1 MKIIETCEQGSAE
14 WLQMRLGKV
23 TASKVKDV
31 LSKGRGNTPSKM
43 AETYMMELIAE
54 KLTGE
59 SKPFFEND
67 AMRWGTE
74 TEPQARAMY
83 SVKNNFIDVKEVA
96 FVEYNDQVGIS
107 PDGFVG
113 DEGLFEAKCPN
124 TTTQL
129 KRALSDDY
137 SADYK
142 AQIQMQLWVTER
154 KWCDFVSFDPRLDCV
169 AGYLQQRV
177 ERDEEYIK
185 EMKIKV
191 YAFVERMNE
200 LINILTKESKEND

>member
-1 MKIIETCEQGSAE
+1 MNIIESCEQGSTE
-14 WLQMRLGKV
+14 WLSLRLGKI
-23 TASKVKDV
+23 TASRVKDV
-31 LSKGRGNTPSKM
+31 LTKGRGTSPSKT
-43 AETYMMELIAE
+43 AESYMMELIAE
-54 KLTGE
+54 ILTGN

-83 SVKNNFIDVKEVA
+83 AVNNDFVDVKEVA
-96 FVEYNDQVGIS
+96 FVEHNEQVGIS
-107 PDGFVG
+107 PDGLVG
-113 DEGLFEAKCPN
+113 DDGLLEIKCPN

-154 KWCDFVSFDPRLDCV
+154 EWCDFLSFDPRLECD

-177 ERDEEYIK
+177 FRDEEYIE
-185 EMKIKV
+185 EMKTKV
-191 YAFVERMNE
+191 YAFVEKMNE
-200 LINILTKESKEND
+200 LIKQLTTKG

>member
-1 MKIIETCEQGSAE
+1 MNIIETCEQGSAE
-14 WLQMRLGKV
+14 WLSMRLGKV
-23 TASKVKDV
+23 TASRVKDV
-31 LSKGRGNTPSKM
+31 LSKGRGKAPSKT
-43 AETYMMELIAE
+43 AESYMMELIAE
-54 KLTGE
+54 VLTGE

-74 TEPQARAMY
+74 TEPQARSMY
-83 SVKNNFIDVKEVA
+83 EVNNGFVTVKEVA
-96 FVEYNDQVGIS
+96 FVEHNEQVGIS
-107 PDGFVG
+107 PDGLVG
-113 DEGLFEAKCPN
+113 EDGLLEIKCPN

-154 KWCDFVSFDPRLDCV
+154 QWCDFVSFDPRLDCA

-177 ERDEEYIK
+177 ERDEEYIE

-191 YAFVERMNE
+191 YAFVEKMNE
-200 LINILTKESKEND
+200 LIEKLNK

>member
-1 MKIIETCEQGSAE
+1 MNIITECEQGSEE
-14 WLQMRLGKV
+14 WLLMRLGKV
-23 TASKVKDV
+23 TASRVSDV
-31 LSKGRGNTPSKM
+31 ISKGRGSAPSKLS
-43 AETYMMELIAE
+43 ETYMIELIAE
-54 KLTGE
+54 MLTGK

-83 SVKNNFIDVKEVA
+83 SVNNNFVDVVEVA
-96 FVEYNDQVGIS
+96 FVEHNSQIGIS
-107 PDGFVG
+107 PDGLVG
-113 DEGLFEAKCPN
+113 DDGLFEAKCPN

-129 KRALSDDY
+129 KRALSNDY

-154 KWCDFVSFDPRLDCV
+154 DWCDFVSFDPRLDCE

-177 ERDEEYIK
+177 MRDEEYIE

-191 YAFVERMNE
+191 YAFVEKMNE
-200 LINILTKESKEND
+200 LIKQLTTKG

>member
-1 MKIIETCEQGSAE
+1 MNIIEACEQGSDS
-14 WLQMRLGKV
+14 WHKIRLGKI
-23 TASKVKDV
+23 TASRVKDV
-31 LSKGRGNTPSKM
+31 LTKGRGTSPSKTS
-43 AETYMMELIAE
+43 ESYMMELIAE
-54 KLTGE
+54 ILTGN

-83 SVKNNFIDVKEVA
+83 AVNNDFVDVKEVA
-96 FVEYNDQVGIS
+96 FVEHNEQVGIS
-107 PDGFVG
+107 PDGLIG
-113 DEGLFEAKCPN
+113 DDGLLEIKCPN

-154 KWCDFVSFDPRLDCV
+154 EWCDFLSFDPRLDCS

-177 ERDEEYIK
+177 YRDEEYIE
-185 EMKIKV
+185 EMKVKV
-191 YAFVERMNE
+191 YAFVEKMNE
-200 LINILTKESKEND
+200 LINILTKG

>member
-1 MKIIETCEQGSAE
+1 MNIIETCEQGSDA
-14 WLQMRLGKV
+14 WHKIRLGKI
-23 TASKVKDV
+23 TASRVKDV
-31 LSKGRGNTPSKM
+31 LTKGRGTSPSKT
-43 AETYMMELIAE
+43 AESYMMELIAE
-54 KLTGE
+54 ILTGN

-83 SVKNNFIDVKEVA
+83 AVNNDFVDVKEVA
-96 FVEYNDQVGIS
+96 FVEHNEQVGIS
-107 PDGFVG
+107 PDGLIG
-113 DEGLFEAKCPN
+113 DDGLLEIKCPN

-154 KWCDFVSFDPRLDCV
+154 EWCDFLSFDPRLDCE

-177 ERDEEYIK
+177 FRDEEYIE
-185 EMKIKV
+185 EMKTKV
-191 YAFVERMNE
+191 YAFVEKMNE
-200 LINILTKESKEND
+200 LINILTKG

>member
-1 MKIIETCEQGSAE
+1 MNIIETCEQGSDA
-14 WLQMRLGKV
+14 WHKIRLGKI
-23 TASKVKDV
+23 TASRVKDV
-31 LSKGRGNTPSKM
+31 LTKGRGTSPSKT
-43 AETYMMELIAE
+43 AESYMMELIAE
-54 KLTGE
+54 ILTGN

-83 SVKNNFIDVKEVA
+83 AVNNDFVDVKEVA
-96 FVEYNDQVGIS
+96 FVEHNEQVGIS
-107 PDGFVG
+107 PDGLIG
-113 DEGLFEAKCPN
+113 DDGLLEIKCPN

-154 KWCDFVSFDPRLDCV
+154 EWCDFLSFDPRLDCD

-177 ERDEEYIK
+177 YRDEEYIE
-185 EMKIKV
+185 EMKVKV
-191 YAFVERMNE
+191 YAFVEKMNE
-200 LINILTKESKEND
+200 LINILTKERK

>member
-1 MKIIETCEQGSAE
+1 MNIIETCEQGSPE

-23 TASKVKDV
+23 TASRVADV
-31 LSKGRGNTPSKM
+31 MSKGRGNAPSKTV
-43 AETYMMELIAE
+43 ESYMMELIAE
-54 KLTGE
+54 TLTGQ

-83 SVKNNFIDVKEVA
+83 SVNNGFVEVKEVA
-96 FVEYNDQVGIS
+96 FVEHNDQIGIS

-113 DEGLFEAKCPN
+113 DNGLFEAKCPN

-154 KWCDFVSFDPRLDCV
+154 EWCDFVSFDPRLDCA

-177 ERDEEYIK
+177 FRDKEYIE
-185 EMKIKV
+185 EMKVKV
-191 YAFVERMNE
+191 YAFVEKMNE
-200 LINILTKESKEND
+200 LINQLKESK

>member
-1 MKIIETCEQGSAE
+1 MKIIETCEQGSEE
-14 WLQMRLGKV
+14 WLSLRLGKI
-23 TASKVKDV
+23 TASRVKDV
-31 LSKGRGNTPSKM
+31 LTKGRGTSPSKTS
-43 AETYMMELIAE
+43 ESYMMELTAE
-54 KLTGE
+54 ILTGK

-83 SVKNNFIDVKEVA
+83 AVNNDFVDVKEVA
-96 FVEYNDQVGIS
+96 FVEHNEQVGIS
-107 PDGFVG
+107 PDGLVG
-113 DEGLFEAKCPN
+113 DDGLLEIKCPN

-142 AQIQMQLWVTER
+142 AQIQMQLWVTGRE
-154 KWCDFVSFDPRLDCV
+154 WCDFLSFDPRLECA

-177 ERDEEYIK
+177 YRDEEYIK
-185 EMKIKV
+185 EMKTKV
-191 YAFVERMNE
+191 YAFVKKMNE
-200 LINILTKESKEND
+200 LIEQLTIN

>member
-1 MKIIETCEQGSAE
+1 MNIIESCEQGSIE
-14 WLQMRLGKV
+14 WLSLRLGKI
-23 TASKVKDV
+23 TASRVKDV
-31 LSKGRGNTPSKM
+31 LTKGRGTSPSKT
-43 AETYMMELIAE
+43 AESYMMELIAE
-54 KLTGE
+54 ILTGN

-83 SVKNNFIDVKEVA
+83 AVNNDFVDVKEVA
-96 FVEYNDQVGIS
+96 FVEHNEQVGIS
-107 PDGFVG
+107 PDGLVG
-113 DEGLFEAKCPN
+113 DKGLLEIKCPN

-154 KWCDFVSFDPRLDCV
+154 EWCDFLSFDPRLDCD

-177 ERDEEYIK
+177 FRDEEYIE
-185 EMKIKV
+185 EMKVKV
-191 YAFVERMNE
+191 YAFVEKMNE
-200 LINILTKESKEND
+200 LINILTKERK

>member
-1 MKIIETCEQGSAE
+1 MNIIETCEQGSSE

-23 TASKVKDV
+23 TASRVADV
-31 LSKGRGNTPSKM
+31 MSKGRGSAPSKT
-43 AETYMMELIAE
+43 AESYMMELIAE
-54 KLTGE
+54 TLTGQ

-83 SVKNNFIDVKEVA
+83 SVNNGFVEVKEVA
-96 FVEYNDQVGIS
+96 FVEHNEQIGIS

-113 DEGLFEAKCPN
+113 DNGLFEAKCPN

-129 KRALSDDY
+129 KRALSDDC

-154 KWCDFVSFDPRLDCV
+154 EWCDFVSFDPRLDCA

-177 ERDEEYIK
+177 FRDEEYIE
-185 EMKIKV
+185 EMKVKV
-191 YAFVERMNE
+191 YAFVEKMNE
-200 LINILTKESKEND
+200 LINQLKESK

>member
-1 MKIIETCEQGSAE
+1 MRIIDNIEQGSVE
-14 WLQMRLGKV
+14 WLNARLGKV
-23 TASKVKDV
+23 TASRVKDV
-31 LSKGRGNTPSKM
+31 LSKGRGSAPSKT

-54 KLTGE
+54 ILTGE

-74 TEPQARAMY
+74 TEPQARSMY
-83 SVKNNFIDVKEVA
+83 EVNNDFISVREVA
-96 FVEYNDQVGIS
+96 YVEHNESILIS
-107 PDGFVG
+107 PDGLIG
-113 DEGLFEAKCPN
+113 TDGLLEIKCPT

-129 KRALSDDY
+129 KRALSDDC

-154 KWCDFVSFDPRLDCV
+154 EWCDFVSFDPRLDCS

-177 ERDEEYIK
+177 ERDEKYIK
-185 EMKIKV
+185 EMKEKV
-191 YAFVERMNE
+191 YAFTKRMNE
-200 LINILTKESKEND
+200 LIKRLTK

>member
-1 MKIIETCEQGSAE
+1 MNIIETCEQGSVE
-14 WLQMRLGKV
+14 WLSLRLGKI
-23 TASKVKDV
+23 TASRVKDV
-31 LSKGRGNTPSKM
+31 LTKGRGTSPSKT
-43 AETYMMELIAE
+43 AESYMMELIAE
-54 KLTGE
+54 ILTGN

-83 SVKNNFIDVKEVA
+83 AVNNDFVDVKEVA
-96 FVEYNDQVGIS
+96 FVEHNEQVGIS
-107 PDGFVG
+107 PDGLIG
-113 DEGLFEAKCPN
+113 DDGLLEIKCPN

-154 KWCDFVSFDPRLDCV
+154 EWCDFLSFDPRLDCD

-177 ERDEEYIK
+177 FRDEEYIE
-185 EMKIKV
+185 EMKVKV
-191 YAFVERMNE
+191 YAFVEKMNE
-200 LINILTKESKEND
+200 LIKQLTTKG

>member
-1 MKIIETCEQGSAE
+1 MNIIETCEQGSAE
-14 WLQMRLGKV
+14 WLSLRLGKV
-23 TASKVKDV
+23 TASKVSDV
-31 LSKGRGNTPSKM
+31 LSKGRGSAPSKM
-43 AETYMMELIAE
+43 SETYMIELIAE
-54 KLTGE
+54 VLTGN

-83 SVKNNFIDVKEVA
+83 AVNNDFVDVKEVA
-96 FVEYNDQVGIS
+96 FVEHNEQIGIS
-107 PDGFVG
+107 PDGLIG
-113 DEGLFEAKCPN
+113 EDGLFEAKCPN

-154 KWCDFVSFDPRLDCV
+154 EWCDFLSFDPRLDCE

-177 ERDEEYIK
+177 FRDEEYIE
-185 EMKIKV
+185 EMKTKV
-191 YAFVERMNE
+191 YAFVEKMNE
-200 LINILTKESKEND
+200 IIEQLTTKG

>member
-1 MKIIETCEQGSAE
+1 MNIIDKMEQGTEE
-14 WLQMRLGKV
+14 WLVLRLGKV

-31 LSKGRGNTPSKM
+31 LTKGRGNAPSKT

-54 KLTGE
+54 KLTGQ

-67 AMRWGTE
+67 SMRWGTE
-74 TEPQARAMY
+74 TEPQARSMY
-83 SVKNNFIDVKEVA
+83 SVNNDFVDVSEVA
-96 FVEYNDQVGIS
+96 FIEYNEFIGVS
-107 PDGFVG
+107 PDGLIG
-113 DEGLFEAKCPN
+113 DDGMLEVKCPN

-142 AQIQMQLWVTER
+142 AQIQMQLWVADR
-154 KWCDFVSFDPRLDCV
+154 KWCDFLSFDPRLDCA

-177 ERDEEYIK
+177 YRDEDYIN
-185 EMKIKV
+185 EMKEKTDLFISK
-191 YAFVERMNE
+191 MNE
-200 LINILTKESKEND
+200 LLIKLKGNV